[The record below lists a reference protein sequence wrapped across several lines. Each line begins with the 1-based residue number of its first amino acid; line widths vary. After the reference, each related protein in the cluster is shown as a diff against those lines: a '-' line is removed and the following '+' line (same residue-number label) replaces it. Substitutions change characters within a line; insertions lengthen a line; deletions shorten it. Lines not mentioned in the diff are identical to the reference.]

1 MVDRANRPSALSAPK
16 ASAPGAQVDIVGQG
30 GSQKVVATLSSGES
44 VEVLLFG
51 ATVTSWKSNGGKSEN
66 LWLSEKADLTG
77 SKAVRGGIPVVFPV
91 FGPPPKSGH
100 ATSSLPQHGFARSSR
115 WEFLGKSDTEDAL
128 DSDSVKLD
136 FGLDKSGLS
145 EDARKAWP
153 LDFGLVYS
161 VTLSKESLQ
170 TVITVR
176 NEGEESFEFQFLLH
190 TYFKIKDISKVS
202 VTGLLGVDYVDKVL
216 DAKAFQQKDKDLKFT
231 GEVDRVY
238 KSIPQDTTSILEDGK
253 PRFDVVRDN
262 VKDTVTWNPWIEKAK
277 AMGDFSPDD
286 GFKNMVCVEIG
297 SVDGWQKL
305 EKGEVWEGGQ
315 LVKSLL

>member
-16 ASAPGAQVDIVGQG
+16 AEAPGAQVEIIGQG
-30 GSQKVVATLSSGES
+30 GSQKVVATLASGES

-51 ATVTSWKSNGGKSEN
+51 ATVTSWKSHGGKTEN

-77 SKAVRGGIPVVFPV
+77 TKAVRGGIPVVFP
-91 FGPPPKSGH
+91 
-100 ATSSLPQHGFARSSR
+100 HGFARASR
-115 WEFLGKSDTEDAL
+115 WEFLGKSDTEAASE
-128 DSDSVKLD
+128 SDSVKLD
-136 FGLDKSGLS
+136 FGLDRSGLS
-145 EDARKAWP
+145 DEARKAWP

-161 VTLSKESLQ
+161 VTLSKGSLQ
-170 TVITVR
+170 TMMTVR

-190 TYFKIKDISKVS
+190 SYWKISDISKVS
-202 VTGLLGVDYVDKVL
+202 VTGLSGTEYVDKVL
-216 DAKAFQQKDKDLKFT
+216 DAGTYQQKDNALKFT

-238 KSIPQDTTSILEDGK
+238 KAIPQDTTSILEDGK
-253 PRFDVVRDN
+253 PRFDVIRDN

-286 GFKNMVCVEIG
+286 GYKTMVCIEIG
-297 SVDGWQKL
+297 AVDGWQKL